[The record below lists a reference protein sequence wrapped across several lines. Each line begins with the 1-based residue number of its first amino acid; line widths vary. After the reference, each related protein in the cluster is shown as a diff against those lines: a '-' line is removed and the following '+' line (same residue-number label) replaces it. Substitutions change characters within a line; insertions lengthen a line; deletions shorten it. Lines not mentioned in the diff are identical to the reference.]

1 LQAGVA
7 LDEFIQQEEI
17 MAMTE
22 AFLTWE
28 KETENKG
35 RQEERRSIVLNL
47 LRQGVA
53 SETIAQATGLTMT
66 QIQDIPSQVNYNS
79 PE

>member
-1 LQAGVA
+1 
-7 LDEFIQQEEI
+7 

-53 SETIAQATGLTMT
+53 IETIAQVTGLTTT
-66 QIQDIPSQVNYNS
+66 QIQDIPSRVNYNS